1 MPPALL
7 PIFPGK
13 IEHDAT
19 NGNLQQ
25 QRSANRAQADALL
38 FTDNTKGNCQ
48 QYHHPHNT
56 SHYIHN
62 DFPFMPVNPASAP
75 GFGMFDEYG
84 RRLSARQK
92 LTHETLIF
100 FGNFARQNGVIKDQL
115 NIGFQAITA
124 C

>member
-19 NGNLQQ
+19 TAICSS
-25 QRSANRAQADALL
+25 SAAPTVRKLML
-38 FTDNTKGNCQ
+38 FYLPTTQGNCQ

-75 GFGMFDEYG
+75 GFGMFDSTG
-84 RRLSARQK
+84 
-92 LTHETLIF
+92 
-100 FGNFARQNGVIKDQL
+100 D
-115 NIGFQAITA
+115 GFLPTRN
-124 C
+124 